1 MTEPVESITP
11 FSADPPRLLADAN
24 FNQHIVRGLRRI
36 RPDIT
41 ITEVRQVGLT
51 DAPDPDILAYAAKHD
66 LIVLTHDVRTMPTYF
81 SPGVWYT
88 PQRAPV
94 GVVIQAILEAWLCS
108 GHDEYRNRELR
119 LP

>member
-41 ITEVRQVGLT
+41 ITEVR
-51 DAPDPDILAYAAKHD
+51 
-66 LIVLTHDVRTMPTYF
+66 
-81 SPGVWYT
+81 
-88 PQRAPV
+88 
-94 GVVIQAILEAWLCS
+94 
-108 GHDEYRNRELR
+108 
-119 LP
+119 